1 MSEDKLPMFKTLL
14 ETLKNQSEETKAM
27 FFADPENELMAAYQE
42 GVAARKKKK
51 LPEHNPYPK
60 PSDNDIERY
69 TKYVCWG
76 EGYID
81 TYFENQ

>member
-1 MSEDKLPMFKTLL
+1 MFKTLL
-14 ETLKNQSEETKAM
+14 DTLKNQSEETKAM
-27 FFADPENELMAAYQE
+27 FFASPESELMAAYLE
-42 GVAARKKKK
+42 GKEARKKKK

-69 TKYVCWG
+69 TKHLCWG

-81 TYFENQ
+81 NFFDKT